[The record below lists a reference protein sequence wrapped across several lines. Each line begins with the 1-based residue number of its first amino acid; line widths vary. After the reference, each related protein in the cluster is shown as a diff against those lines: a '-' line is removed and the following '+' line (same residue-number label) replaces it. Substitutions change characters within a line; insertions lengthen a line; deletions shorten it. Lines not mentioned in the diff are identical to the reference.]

1 VSAHAT
7 TVELAVQVPPLV
19 DEIPARK
26 ARLAAIINDA
36 WLRID
41 KNHRWYDA
49 AIWAVVRIEADSE
62 IAAGLRAT
70 TALDE
75 LAPRLAEL
83 DARHQPRPWQGSST
97 GFVCTAGC
105 GAHPCID
112 SQILN
117 GQVTS

>member
-19 DEIPARK
+19 AEIRDIFLRHLDEIDRFPYTFDAAEAAAFRV
-26 ARLAAIINDA
+26 LAASD
-36 WLRID
+36 
-41 KNHRWYDA
+41 
-49 AIWAVVRIEADSE
+49 

-75 LAPRLAEL
+75 LAPRLTAL
-83 DARHQPRPWQGSST
+83 DARHQGRPWAGSST
-97 GFVCTAGC
+97 GYVCTAGC

-117 GQVTS
+117 GTAVAS